1 MRSDRKSRG
10 ATKPAQ
16 IAQPVPAKQPALNIR
31 PHFVA
36 LAAIWALV
44 LIAYSNSFSAG
55 LIFDNNPIIMQD
67 PRIRAVTSE
76 NLHQIW
82 RGEYWYTQ
90 VGNGLYRPLTTMSY
104 LFNYAVL
111 GNQDRP
117 AGYHVVN
124 FALHAINASLLYLL
138 GLAIFGRKVAPA
150 LILALIWAVHPVLTE
165 SVTNVVGRADLLAGL
180 GMLGALLCYRQGWY
194 AAAAIACAGGMFSK
208 ESAIVIP
215 LVVIVYD
222 LCFPPD
228 RPLTKRLWGYAALV
242 APCLLYF
249 AVRPPL
255 YPLRIAFTDNPL
267 VGASFMA
274 ARLTALKV
282 IGTYIWLLLFPVSLS
297 SDYSFNAI
305 PLSTVGDWRLIV
317 SVAALAGVIALA
329 VYGWRR
335 DRRWFFF
342 IALAAIG
349 LAPVA
354 NVAKLIGTVMA
365 ERFLYIPAM
374 GFAGC
379 LVLAGLA
386 VKGFTDHKRRW
397 SVPLLPMLAGLIIV
411 AFAARTW
418 ARNADWADN
427 RSMWASLVKSVP
439 DSWKAHA
446 FFYGKTLDDS
456 VEHVGIALAIVN
468 DLPDSLSTSV
478 PYINAGKAYSEKG
491 LSVAKASPGEA
502 ATWYRRSLDVL
513 LRGERIMKTSGEN
526 RFELYEQLG
535 ITYTRLGDFTNA
547 IRALNGALSM
557 TTTEN
562 LTRELSGAYLQ
573 SGDTHRAEVT
583 LWEGL
588 LADPG
593 NQHFSTWLVDMY
605 QHTNPGSCALQQQPG
620 GWALNPGCPLVHD
633 QVCSASANVVR
644 TFRERRQDAQAAEL
658 RNTGVTQ
665 FGCPAAL
672 F

>member
-1 MRSDRKSRG
+1 
-10 ATKPAQ
+10 
-16 IAQPVPAKQPALNIR
+16 V
-31 PHFVA
+31 
-36 LAAIWALV
+36 V

-55 LIFDNNPIIMQD
+55 LIFDNNPIILQD
-67 PRIRAVTSE
+67 PRIRTVNSE

-82 RGEYWYTQ
+82 RGEYWYTLL
-90 VGNGLYRPLTTMSY
+90 GNGLYRPITTLSY

-117 AGYHVVN
+117 AGYHLVN
-124 FALHAINASLLYLL
+124 LALHAINASLLYLL
-138 GLAIFGRKVAPA
+138 GLAIFGRRVSPA
-150 LILALIWAVHPVLTE
+150 LMVALIWALHPVLTE

-180 GMLGALLCYRQGWY
+180 GMLSALLCYRCGWY
-194 AAAAIACAGGMFSK
+194 PAAAIACTVGMFSK
-208 ESAIVIP
+208 ESAIIIP
-215 LVVIVYD
+215 LVVIAYD
-222 LCFPPD
+222 LCFPPMVT
-228 RPLTKRLWGYAALV
+228 LGKRIWGYAALV
-242 APCLLYF
+242 LPCILYF
-249 AVRPPL
+249 IVRPTL
-255 YPLRIAFTDNPL
+255 YPLRIAYTDNPL
-267 VGASFMA
+267 VAASFLT

-282 IGTYIWLLLFPVSLS
+282 IGKYIWLLIFPVRLS
-297 SDYSFNAI
+297 SDYSFNAV
-305 PLSTVGDWRLIV
+305 PLSTFGDWRLIV
-317 SVAALAGVIALA
+317 SVVALAGIIALA

-342 IALAAIG
+342 VALGAIG
-349 LAPVA
+349 LGPVA
-354 NVAKLIGTVMA
+354 NIAKLIGTIMA

-379 LVLAGLA
+379 VVLAGLGINA
-386 VKGFTDHKRRW
+386 FTNRKTSTDHKRRW
-397 SVPLLPMLAGLIIV
+397 SVPLLTGVIIL

-427 RSMWASLVKSVP
+427 RSMWASLIKSVP

-468 DLPDSLSTSV
+468 DLPANLSTSV

-491 LSVAKASPGEA
+491 LAVAKASPGEA
-502 ATWYRRSLDVL
+502 ASWYRRSLDVL
-513 LRGERIMKTSGEN
+513 LRGERIMKAAGEN
-526 RFELYEQLG
+526 RVELYEQLG
-535 ITYTRLGDFTNA
+535 ITYTRLGDFANA
-547 IRALNGALSM
+547 IYALNTARSM
-557 TTTEN
+557 ATTEN
-562 LTRELSGAYLQ
+562 LARELSGAYLR
-573 SGDTHRAEVT
+573 SGDTQRAETT

-588 LADPG
+588 LADPS
-593 NQHFSTWLVDMY
+593 NPHFSTWLVDMY
-605 QHTNPGSCALQQQPG
+605 QHANPGSCALQQQPG

-665 FGCPAAL
+665 FGCPPAL
-672 F
+672 Y